1 LSLYFLPAYSIIGI
15 PRPLVALEASYPHI
29 CPGETIEFDS
39 RLEFK
44 VRLEL
49 LQLGGPFVESVSA
62 VELLGGFVA
71 GLPDLIWNRA
81 KTIVGRGE
89 DGDVADFKFLLAEA
103 EKRGLTIS
111 LRDDDMREVLEEAG
125 EELTERERAL
135 LQSLMKPPPK
145 DTASNTDKS

>member
-1 LSLYFLPAYSIIGI
+1 MLQSIGEARASISA
-15 PRPLVALEASYPHI
+15 RPKRF
-29 CPGETIEFDS
+29 EFDS
-39 RLEFK
+39 RLELR

-111 LRDDDMREVLEEAG
+111 LQDDDMREVLEEAG

-135 LQSLMKPPPK
+135 LQSFMKPPPK
-145 DTASNTDKS
+145 DEASNTDKS